1 VYLCCVEREKERKVV
16 GIDEILCLCCER
28 EREREMA
35 RARKRGCENSA
46 GLMLIFFFSSL

>member
-1 VYLCCVEREKERKVV
+1 MKFCVLC
-16 GIDEILCLCCER
+16 

-46 GLMLIFFFSSL
+46 GLMLIFKCFVLVDG